1 MTYVQPASTMHISIY
16 GKKQAR
22 VLARV
27 STAEALKTDGHQL
40 EEKTDW
46 LFDGSLHHPCAL
58 MVEGQE
64 AWNI

>member
-1 MTYVQPASTMHISIY
+1 MHISIY
-16 GKKQAR
+16 DKKPAR
-22 VLARV
+22 AQARV

-46 LFDGSLHHPCAL
+46 LFNGCLHHPCAS